1 VALPAGDLAGLAV
14 RQLPSTANASSSL
27 LSAGLEYQAGV
38 NPSRNLMLAASENDP
53 RGTSV
58 NVSMPQS
65 HHAPLTFPLAT
76 ALASSHRRA
85 ADL

>member
-1 VALPAGDLAGLAV
+1 
-14 RQLPSTANASSSL
+14 
-27 LSAGLEYQAGV
+27 
-38 NPSRNLMLAASENDP
+38 MLAASENGP

-76 ALASSHRRA
+76 APGPSSPRRA